1 LGGLFI
7 KEYNMEMDELDL
19 LYKTRIVLREKGF
32 VVLKEPVQEFYKNLF
47 KFTGIGLGGLLNM
60 AGKSA
65 GQIAGKL
72 LKEIASEE
80 DLSLQ
85 DFKKLLE
92 VFLLETGTVSEIKK
106 WEVRNDGVIISVKGS
121 VFSVSQ
127 GSKKPMCI
135 PLQGGFAGVMEA
147 FFGGKWNC
155 KEIECESMGTDVCT
169 FEMIREE

>member
-1 LGGLFI
+1 
-7 KEYNMEMDELDL
+7 
-19 LYKTRIVLREKGF
+19 
-32 VVLKEPVQEFYKNLF
+32 
-47 KFTGIGLGGLLNM
+47 M

-85 DFKKLLE
+85 DFRKLLE

-121 VFSVSQ
+121 VFQ
-127 GSKKPMCI
+127 
-135 PLQGGFAGVMEA
+135 
-147 FFGGKWNC
+147 
-155 KEIECESMGTDVCT
+155 
-169 FEMIREE
+169 